1 MAIRKIARM
10 GHPVLL
16 RVSEPVADP
25 GSPEVAALLRDME
38 DTLEDIKGLGIA
50 APQVYEPLRIVILHA
65 PLDDC
70 ASFDSREELRHT
82 PLTRIINPEWAA
94 LGDEQVERWESCL
107 SVPGMRGLVRR
118 PEKIRYSGVTPEG
131 ETIDRVVDGYHA
143 RVVQHEIDHLDGFLY
158 PMRMGDMKTF
168 MFETEFEHHRA

>member
-16 RVSEPVADP
+16 RVSEPVTDP
-25 GSPEVAALLRDME
+25 GSPDVAALLRDME

-50 APQVYEPLRIVILHA
+50 APQVYEPLRIVIFHA
-65 PLDDC
+65 PLDDS
-70 ASFDSREELRHT
+70 ASFGSREELRQT
-82 PLTRIINPEWAA
+82 ELTRIVNPEWEAA
-94 LGDEQVERWESCL
+94 GEAQVERWESCL

-118 PEKIRYSGVTPEG
+118 PEKIRYRGLTPEG

-158 PMRMGDMKTF
+158 PMRMEDMRTF
-168 MFETEFEHHRA
+168 MFETEFEHHQS